1 MKICE
6 HLLEDV
12 EWDLHPGA
20 IATYGDWPV
29 ENREEFCLAAA
40 ARLPL
45 VRQACESGKY
55 NAIVLLGGG
64 EPGFLESREIARKF
78 NIPVTACAF
87 SQMHIASMLGN
98 RFSVIDLSELHNM
111 YYYNLVVQH
120 RFTERCASIRN
131 VNFPLPRPGINV
143 ERSPRKEKAKALRGE
158 HSEMVEAAV
167 AEAVAAIEEDGAE
180 VITFGCSAT
189 FWCSHSCSNVYVL
202 WDGKFRCWKAMA
214 VPSNWLSSWWTCKVD
229 RQRPDFPERS
239 SEEMAAQKDV
249 LDPMCVS
256 AWGLDA
262 LIGGSRQWPNIWS
275 SLTGDTKVEGWRTF
289 LRTLAPDIAAMD
301 LFAVP
306 TIGFSL
312 LYAFVIVSR
321 RIRTKISVEGK
332 PEDAGSSA
340 RTPWGELKLRV
351 AVDIVEKISM
361 SGCPMLSRRADSVF
375 PQSCSR

>member
-1 MKICE
+1 MDDSVTARESDEPSRTKPTVTAE
-6 HLLEDV
+6 QKKYHFFLVNAFSLPKDSPYLHRPVEGPKETRLMNYDNVKHLLEDV

-87 SQMHIASMLGN
+87 AQMHIASMLGN

-131 VNFPLPRPGINV
+131 INFPLSRPGLSE
-143 ERSPRKEKAKALRGE
+143 ERSLRKEKSKALRGE
-158 HSEMVEAAV
+158 KSEMVEAAV
-167 AEAVAAIEEDGAE
+167 EEAMAAIEEDGAE

-189 FWCSHSCSNVYVL
+189 FWLQPFLQQRLRALGWEIPVLEGYSCAIELAKLMVNL
-202 WDGKFRCWKAMA
+202 
-214 VPSNWLSSWWTCKVD
+214 KVD
-229 RQRPDFPERS
+229 ASGLTFPS
-239 SEEMAAQKDV
+239 DLSK
-249 LDPMCVS
+249 
-256 AWGLDA
+256 
-262 LIGGSRQWPNIWS
+262 
-275 SLTGDTKVEGWRTF
+275 KWRRKKTF
-289 LRTLAPDIAAMD
+289 
-301 LFAVP
+301 
-306 TIGFSL
+306 
-312 LYAFVIVSR
+312 
-321 RIRTKISVEGK
+321 
-332 PEDAGSSA
+332 
-340 RTPWGELKLRV
+340 
-351 AVDIVEKISM
+351 
-361 SGCPMLSRRADSVF
+361 
-375 PQSCSR
+375 